1 MSDIEHILEHNI
13 VFLEQLPHL
22 IRGRIQEFA
31 NIGKA
36 NNGEAENF
44 KDDVNALN
52 FSKLVN
58 RPFMQNMLH
67 FHFR

>member
-1 MSDIEHILEHNI
+1 MSDIEHILEYYI
-13 VFLEQLPHL
+13 VFLEQVTHL
-22 IRGRIQEFA
+22 IRGRMQEFA
-31 NIGKA
+31 HIGKV
-36 NNGEAENF
+36 NDGEAENF

-58 RPFMQNMLH
+58 RPFMHNMLH